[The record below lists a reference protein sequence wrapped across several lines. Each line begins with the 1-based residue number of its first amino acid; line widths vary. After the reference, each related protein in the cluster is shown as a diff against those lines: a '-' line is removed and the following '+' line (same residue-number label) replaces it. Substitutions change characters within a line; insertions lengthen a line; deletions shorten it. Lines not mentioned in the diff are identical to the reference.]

1 MTLKLDARG
10 LSCPEPVIITKKVI
24 EKDKVDMFTIIVDAH
39 VAVENISRFVKSK
52 GYNISISEL
61 EEEYSLEISK

>member
-61 EEEYSLEISK
+61 EGEYSLEISK

>member
-10 LSCPEPVIITKKVI
+10 LSCPEPVIMTKKVI
-24 EKDKVDMFTIIVDAH
+24 EKDKVDLFTIIVDAH

-61 EEEYSLEISK
+61 EGEYSLEISK